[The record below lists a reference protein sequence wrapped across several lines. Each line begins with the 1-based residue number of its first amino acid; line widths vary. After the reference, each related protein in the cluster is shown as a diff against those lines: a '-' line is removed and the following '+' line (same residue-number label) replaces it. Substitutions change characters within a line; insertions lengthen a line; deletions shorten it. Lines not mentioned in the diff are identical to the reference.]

1 VVARQDPRG
10 SSDAREAANASSNDG
25 LGSERC
31 LHHSSTARV
40 GARPDQPSPTS
51 GGRRRGSHPVGPELK
66 RVAPLVAGG
75 DVGGAAPAGDGLTA
89 ALRALDRACRR
100 FPRPSPV
107 LSRAS

>member
-51 GGRRRGSHPVGPELK
+51 GG
-66 RVAPLVAGG
+66 
-75 DVGGAAPAGDGLTA
+75 DGAARTPLARSLSAWRRSSRGVMWEGLRLPETG
-89 ALRALDRACRR
+89 
-100 FPRPSPV
+100 
-107 LSRAS
+107 